1 MYETKKIREIAER
14 KSDEI
19 AQIQHSIF
27 DLAEYGYEVQK
38 SASYL
43 EALLEKEGFQ
53 VERGIGDI
61 ETAFVGTYGSGNPVI
76 GILAECAAKLKPE
89 SRRNKAVSHRRK
101 SIWTCLWTQ
110 RTGGRNCRCSDRGQG
125 VLKRNRKDWYC
136 KSIWLSCRGN
146 RIW

>member
-76 GILAECAAKLKPE
+76 GILAEFDALPNLSQKAGETKRCPIEGKSEAKR
-89 SRRNKAVSHRRK
+89 S
-101 SIWTCLWTQ
+101 
-110 RTGGRNCRCSDRGQG
+110 
-125 VLKRNRKDWYC
+125 
-136 KSIWLSCRGN
+136 
-146 RIW
+146 